1 MVTYEQFHGTS
12 ILDYSDHAIGN
23 AMSSL
28 HFSHLVLDISFIVA
42 VFLRPGW

>member
-1 MVTYEQFHGTS
+1 MVTYERFHGTS